1 MINKHFQ
8 KTLLVFALLVGLVV
22 PLRSASA
29 AGDRAFPAF
38 SGFVAAVTDGQADVV
53 RGVYVPGVL
62 AMRVMQQ
69 PADDPGFVL
78 RMGGVVTQFREA
90 ALNHVIG
97 LLAHNDLAG
106 VSFSNLKVGQEVRII
121 YGNGRVDYYVVNRL
135 VRFQALP
142 SGSEGENYVDLSS
155 NITYSA
161 QDIFSMFYNGKVH
174 VTFQTCILQGGNS
187 SWGRLFVTALP
198 IPALPL
204 REYQAF
210 SHKARL
216 EISEIWDGVEWLAGG
231 LRFR

>member
-8 KTLLVFALLVGLVV
+8 KSLLVFALLVGLVV

-29 AGDRAFPAF
+29 AGGKAFPAF
-38 SGFVAAVTDGQADVV
+38 SDFVAVVTDGQANVV

-62 AMRVMQQ
+62 AMRVLQQ

-78 RMGGVVTQFREA
+78 PMGGVVTQFREA

-121 YGNGRVDYYVVNRL
+121 YGNGRVDYYVINRL
-135 VRFQALP
+135 ARFQALP

-155 NITYSA
+155 NITYTA
-161 QDIFSMFYNGKVH
+161 QGIFSMFYDGKVH
-174 VTFQTCILQGGNS
+174 VTFQTCILYGGNS

-198 IPALPL
+198 FQRCPFVST
-204 REYQAF
+204 RH
-210 SHKARL
+210 SRTRRGWKSARYGM
-216 EISEIWDGVEWLAGG
+216 E
-231 LRFR
+231 